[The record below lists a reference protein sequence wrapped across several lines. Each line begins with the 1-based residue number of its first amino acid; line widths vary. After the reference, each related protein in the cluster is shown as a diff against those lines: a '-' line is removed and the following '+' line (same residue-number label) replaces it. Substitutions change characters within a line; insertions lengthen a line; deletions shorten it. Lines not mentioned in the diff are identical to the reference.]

1 MTLRKHSLGLEAEI
15 LRALSDEELM
25 RHASVG
31 HHDAITV
38 LFDRYHLLVFDVAVR
53 IVRDPAEAEDVVQN
67 VFLDVFRAM
76 ANFDSRKGILKV
88 WILQYAYHRALH
100 RKRHLVSN
108 HFYSWE
114 NLEAAVE
121 VGSGQLGGAQMCEL
135 DELIAHCERCRK
147 YLESVAQVS
156 VQVMPLLA
164 EKHAPDRRLVP
175 PPGMRER
182 FLARL
187 ASEPAS
193 GENGKSLRPFSP
205 ADALQERPRFKL
217 IVEEKLHQVTRSKAR
232 FAHSFWRP
240 LAITTACL
248 VAVASAYYAGT
259 RKTVQPPAK
268 LAEVHPSA
276 PPP

>member
-1 MTLRKHSLGLEAEI
+1 MTLPKHSLGLEAEN

-121 VGSGQLGGAQMCEL
+121 IGSGRPSWGEL
-135 DELIAHCERCRK
+135 PETVR
-147 YLESVAQVS
+147 
-156 VQVMPLLA
+156 LA
-164 EKHAPDRRLVP
+164 EQMLEKLKPNQREVVEMTYYEGLTAEEIARRL
-175 PPGMRER
+175 
-182 FLARL
+182 
-187 ASEPAS
+187 
-193 GENGKSLRPFSP
+193 GESP
-205 ADALQERPRFKL
+205 HAVRHHLQRG
-217 IVEEKLHQVTRSKAR
+217 
-232 FAHSFWRP
+232 
-240 LAITTACL
+240 
-248 VAVASAYYAGT
+248 VAVL
-259 RKTVQPPAK
+259 RKLFGISSRK
-268 LAEVHPSA
+268 G
-276 PPP
+276 

>member
-1 MTLRKHSLGLEAEI
+1 MTLSKHGNLPSEE
-15 LRALSDEELM
+15 LRQLSDEELM
-25 RHASVG
+25 RRATAG

-121 VGSGQLGGAQMCEL
+121 IGSGRPPWGEL
-135 DELIAHCERCRK
+135 PETVR
-147 YLESVAQVS
+147 
-156 VQVMPLLA
+156 LA
-164 EKHAPDRRLVP
+164 EQMLEKLKPNQREVVEMTYYEGLTAEEIARRL
-175 PPGMRER
+175 
-182 FLARL
+182 
-187 ASEPAS
+187 
-193 GENGKSLRPFSP
+193 GESPHAVRHHLQRGVAVLRKLFGNSNGK
-205 ADALQERPRFKL
+205 
-217 IVEEKLHQVTRSKAR
+217 
-232 FAHSFWRP
+232 
-240 LAITTACL
+240 
-248 VAVASAYYAGT
+248 G
-259 RKTVQPPAK
+259 
-268 LAEVHPSA
+268 
-276 PPP
+276 

>member
-1 MTLRKHSLGLEAEI
+1 VVLGMTLSKHENVPSDE
-15 LRALSDEELM
+15 LRQLSDEELM

-67 VFLDVFRAM
+67 VFLDIFRAM

-121 VGSGQLGGAQMCEL
+121 IGSGRPSWGELPETVRLAEQMLEKLKPRQREVVEMTYYQGLTAEEIARQLGESPHAVRHQLQRG
-135 DELIAHCERCRK
+135 IAV
-147 YLESVAQVS
+147 L
-156 VQVMPLLA
+156 
-164 EKHAPDRRLVP
+164 RRLF
-175 PPGMRER
+175 GI
-182 FLARL
+182 
-187 ASEPAS
+187 S
-193 GENGKSLRPFSP
+193 NGK
-205 ADALQERPRFKL
+205 
-217 IVEEKLHQVTRSKAR
+217 
-232 FAHSFWRP
+232 
-240 LAITTACL
+240 
-248 VAVASAYYAGT
+248 G
-259 RKTVQPPAK
+259 
-268 LAEVHPSA
+268 
-276 PPP
+276 